1 MVENRLRE
9 ALSTLWVG
17 KCTVKELSQWTDFM
31 TKTAQM
37 VETPTITDEP
47 CRVSYGSSSSANPT
61 ETVTIADQEVTL
73 FTRPDIEI
81 KAGSRITVTQNGRT
95 VDYMASGQP
104 KVYSSHQEVALK
116 LWDDKA

>member
-9 ALSTLWVG
+9 VLSILWVG
-17 KCTVKELSQWTDFM
+17 KCTVKELSQWPDFM
-31 TKTAQM
+31 TKTTQK
-37 VETPTITDEP
+37 VETPTVTDEP
-47 CRVSYGSSSSANPT
+47 CRVSYGSASSANPT
-61 ETVTIADQEVTL
+61 ETVTIAEQQITL
-73 FTRPDIEI
+73 FLRPDLEI

-104 KVYSSHQEVALK
+104 KVYSSHQEIALK